1 MFVKFRSRVTRF
13 ATTARI
19 AMPKF
24 VQSRCSR
31 PIFPSG
37 QTLRDVTTPI
47 IDRPVYKL
55 NLSSRSRGSSSQR
68 TSTSGYRYPPLSR
81 RSSPLNLG
89 TMRYSQFSQVFGR
102 RRRRENFIFRWLVAS
117 FSRVVLSA
125 SCATLC
131 RPSNS
136 PQQPVRQ
143 TELKIP
149 LLRAVAAMLPIII
162 RFSPRANAIEK
173 RRFLFFKRVCYA
185 NAARFPR
192 ETRNAR

>member
-13 ATTARI
+13 ATTTRI

-81 RSSPLNLG
+81 RSYPPQPGNPCDPRSF
-89 TMRYSQFSQVFGR
+89 RKFSGAAAAAKTLF
-102 RRRRENFIFRWLVAS
+102 FADL
-117 FSRVVLSA
+117 SRVSRVLFCPLPA
-125 SCATLC
+125 QPFAGHRT
-131 RPSNS
+131 RPNNPSD
-136 PQQPVRQ
+136 
-143 TELKIP
+143 
-149 LLRAVAAMLPIII
+149 
-162 RFSPRANAIEK
+162 K
-173 RRFLFFKRVCYA
+173 R
-185 NAARFPR
+185 N
-192 ETRNAR
+192 

>member
-81 RSSPLNLG
+81 RSYPLQPGNPCD
-89 TMRYSQFSQVFGR
+89 TRSFRKFSGAAAAKTLF
-102 RRRRENFIFRWLVAS
+102 FADL
-117 FSRVVLSA
+117 SRVSRVLFCPLPA
-125 SCATLC
+125 QPFAGHRT
-131 RPSNS
+131 RPNNPSD
-136 PQQPVRQ
+136 
-143 TELKIP
+143 
-149 LLRAVAAMLPIII
+149 
-162 RFSPRANAIEK
+162 K
-173 RRFLFFKRVCYA
+173 R
-185 NAARFPR
+185 N
-192 ETRNAR
+192 

>member
-68 TSTSGYRYPPLSR
+68 TSTSGYQYPPFHDVVT
-81 RSSPLNLG
+81 PLNLG
-89 TMRYSQFSQVFGR
+89 IHAILAVF
-102 RRRRENFIFRWLVAS
+102 AS
-117 FSRVVLSA
+117 FRAPPPPRKLYFSLTCREFLACCFVRFLHNPLPAIELAPTTRPTNGTKNSTVTSCCRHA
-125 SCATLC
+125 SYYY
-131 RPSNS
+131 
-136 PQQPVRQ
+136 
-143 TELKIP
+143 P
-149 LLRAVAAMLPIII
+149 LL
-162 RFSPRANAIEK
+162 SPRK
-173 RRFLFFKRVCYA
+173 R
-185 NAARFPR
+185 NR
-192 ETRNAR
+192 ET